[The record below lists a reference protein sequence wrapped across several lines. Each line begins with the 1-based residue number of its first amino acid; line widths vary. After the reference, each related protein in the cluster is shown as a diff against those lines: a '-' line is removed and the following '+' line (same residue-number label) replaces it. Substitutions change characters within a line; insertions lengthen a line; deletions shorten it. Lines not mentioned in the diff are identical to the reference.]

1 MDQNAKGVRN
11 AYLTMLFD
19 GLCVSSASVILPLL
33 KEHHN
38 LSYNLSGLLL
48 ALLSVGNLAS
58 ALICG
63 FLPRR
68 WGVRRTMLLF
78 TSGLFLGYLL
88 LAVSGSPALLLLSFL
103 LIGLGKGST
112 MNNATVITGAAA
124 KDRTKSVNLINAL
137 FAIGSLSAPFL
148 YLACSGRL
156 FWQSPIVLLSV
167 SGGIV
172 WLLFFFIKRNDPQ
185 QAKPQKDD
193 LSFLR
198 DKHFWFSTA
207 FLFCQQCAEISVTG
221 WLVTYFKDQGIL
233 SGVFSEFTVTVIW
246 FAMLVG
252 RLIIAFVLP
261 QNSRL
266 RSLVLMSACAIV
278 TYALLLTATSG
289 IMAIITLFLFGFSMS
304 GTYPTSIAQA
314 NKSLSNASVGVL
326 LPVAGIGA
334 VVMPYITGA
343 VAQHIGIQ
351 GGMACSLVALCV
363 MLLFALLLRRGSGAA
378 APQ

>member
-1 MDQNAKGVRN
+1 M
-11 AYLTMLFD
+11 
-19 GLCVSSASVILPLL
+19 
-33 KEHHN
+33 
-38 LSYNLSGLLL
+38 
-48 ALLSVGNLAS
+48 
-58 ALICG
+58 
-63 FLPRR
+63 
-68 WGVRRTMLLF
+68 
-78 TSGLFLGYLL
+78 
-88 LAVSGSPALLLLSFL
+88 
-103 LIGLGKGST
+103 
-112 MNNATVITGAAA
+112 
-124 KDRTKSVNLINAL
+124 
-137 FAIGSLSAPFL
+137 
-148 YLACSGRL
+148 
-156 FWQSPIVLLSV
+156 
-167 SGGIV
+167 
-172 WLLFFFIKRNDPQ
+172 
-185 QAKPQKDD
+185 
-193 LSFLR
+193 
-198 DKHFWFSTA
+198 
-207 FLFCQQCAEISVTG
+207 TG

-289 IMAIITLFLFGFSMS
+289 IMAIIALFLFGFSMS

-343 VAQHIGIQ
+343 VAQYIGIQ

-363 MLLFALLLRRGSGAA
+363 MLLFALLLRRDSGAA
-378 APQ
+378 AP